1 MNFGSSGE
9 RCFPLMSSKGQQ
21 RGPMEMSM
29 DIRLVRIDDR
39 LIHGQVSTVWTK
51 ITRVNRILVVS
62 DSVAKNDMHKTLL
75 KQAAPPGVIVS
86 VITVR
91 KMVAIANDSKF
102 DSFKAMLL
110 FTNPHDVVTVVK
122 HGARIKSIN
131 IGGMSYSEGKKMIT
145 NAVAVNKEDVRAF
158 QYLHQQGIEL
168 EIRKVSSDSKV
179 NMMNLLKKEGML
191 E

>member
-1 MNFGSSGE
+1 MNFGSSEE

-21 RGPMEMSM
+21 RGPKEMSM

-122 HGARIKSIN
+122 NGARIKSIN